1 MVTPSEKE
9 HGGSWNREL
18 LRQGGYGEICFRVS
32 IVASAGTFNKE
43 ENIVAN
49 KVIIYGTDT

>member
-43 ENIVAN
+43 ENIMAN